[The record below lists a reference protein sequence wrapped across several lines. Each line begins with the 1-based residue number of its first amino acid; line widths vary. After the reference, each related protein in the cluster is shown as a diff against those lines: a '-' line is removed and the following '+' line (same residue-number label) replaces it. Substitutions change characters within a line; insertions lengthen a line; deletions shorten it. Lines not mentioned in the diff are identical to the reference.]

1 MKTLTICLSIILI
14 LCSIFFIV
22 LTCITGA
29 TTSRF
34 IAGWIVVVQLVVG
47 KILEDCLGDKK

>member
-22 LTCITGA
+22 LTCIAGA
-29 TTSRF
+29 TTNRC
-34 IAGWIVVVQLVVG
+34 IAGWIVVVLLVVC
-47 KILEDCLGDKK
+47 KILEECLGDKK

>member
-14 LCSIFFIV
+14 ICAIFFIV
-22 LTCITGA
+22 LTCIAGA
-29 TTSRF
+29 TTIRC

>member
-22 LTCITGA
+22 LTCIAGA
-29 TTSRF
+29 TSSRC